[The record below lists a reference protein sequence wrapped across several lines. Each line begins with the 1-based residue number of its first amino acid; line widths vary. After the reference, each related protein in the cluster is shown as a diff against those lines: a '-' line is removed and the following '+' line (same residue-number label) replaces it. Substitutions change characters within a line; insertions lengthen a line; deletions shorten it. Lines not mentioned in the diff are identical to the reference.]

1 MFASLS
7 FPLSVCC
14 QTRRYLICSFV
25 FFFFQKLDE
34 GRFGI
39 QPVDDDDGT
48 VSVLFFFFFW
58 GHKQLSERR
67 MWLVQ
72 ETLNQEPCAA
82 EPYILSK
89 LHFVSISSLFIYLFM
104 YLFI

>member
-1 MFASLS
+1 MKADLESNLS
-7 FPLSVCC
+7 TMMMVGC
-14 QTRRYLICSFV
+14 QYCV
-25 FFFFQKLDE
+25 FFFF
-34 GRFGI
+34 
-39 QPVDDDDGT
+39 
-48 VSVLFFFFFW
+48 S

-67 MWLVQ
+67 VGLVQ

-89 LHFVSISSLFIYLFM
+89 LHFVSISSFFLYLFM